1 MTSINRRPACSVSV
15 VVCAYSFT
23 RLRQVVEAVESALAQ
38 TPPPLEVVVVVDHNP
53 ELLAAIAAQVDR
65 SVIVTDNTFARG
77 LSGARN
83 AGVAMACGDIVA
95 FLDDDAIA
103 APDCF
108 ARLAER
114 CAEADVIGAGALIAP
129 LWASAPP
136 SWFPPEFLWVVG
148 CSYDGLQ
155 PGETRNLLG
164 AAMCVRRE
172 AFASVGGFESGL
184 GRTAASLPFGCE
196 ETEWCIRASQT
207 IGGGRFLFDPQA
219 RVGHHVPAE
228 RASWR
233 YFLRRCYA
241 EGLSKAYLSRLV
253 GTGTSLASERR
264 YVSHALVAA
273 IGRGVGDTLVRG
285 DVSGLGRAAAV
296 LLGLF
301 CAAWGYGLGR
311 ARAIG
316 RGARVASWLKGALS
330 RHSLLFSNA
339 GFLTLGAGAAS
350 FFGFFYWLAAA
361 RLFPPESIGFA
372 AGGISL
378 TNFISHLGEF
388 GLGALMI
395 GEAGQRER
403 PAGLVSAAL
412 VASLGA
418 SAALA
423 MVYVAIA
430 QFLPAV
436 GLGQLSFGAGA
447 LLFTVGCALSGLT
460 LVLDQSLVGL
470 MKSGG
475 QVVRNVSFALVKL
488 AALIAVGFALLS
500 ARTEVAILATWVFG
514 QIASIA
520 LLASVKG
527 LSRVVFARPDFG
539 LLRSFGRSVIGHHA
553 LNLTNLAPGLLL
565 PFVVTTELSPSVNAA
580 FYAAWTIIGVAFLAP
595 ASLATVM
602 FAVSAKE
609 PDSLAVKL
617 RASIGAS
624 FAVAVVVSAACWV
637 GSSFMLGLFSAS
649 YPPAAASSL
658 ALLGLS
664 VFPMTIKYHYV
675 SIQRIQ
681 DRMFSASVFVVAGC
695 ALELAGAALGGRVSL
710 LGLTVGWSAGL
721 AIEAALM
728 APIVVR
734 SAWPQLPAALQLRA
748 ARASAWRPATVGAA
762 AAEEGR

>member
-1 MTSINRRPACSVSV
+1 
-15 VVCAYSFT
+15 
-23 RLRQVVEAVESALAQ
+23 LRQVVEAVESALAQ

-273 IGRGVGDTLVRG
+273 AGRRRCCLASSARPGVMGSAGRGR
-285 DVSGLGRAAAV
+285 SG
-296 LLGLF
+296 
-301 CAAWGYGLGR
+301 
-311 ARAIG
+311 
-316 RGARVASWLKGALS
+316 
-330 RHSLLFSNA
+330 
-339 GFLTLGAGAAS
+339 
-350 FFGFFYWLAAA
+350 
-361 RLFPPESIGFA
+361 
-372 AGGISL
+372 
-378 TNFISHLGEF
+378 
-388 GLGALMI
+388 
-395 GEAGQRER
+395 
-403 PAGLVSAAL
+403 
-412 VASLGA
+412 
-418 SAALA
+418 
-423 MVYVAIA
+423 
-430 QFLPAV
+430 
-436 GLGQLSFGAGA
+436 
-447 LLFTVGCALSGLT
+447 
-460 LVLDQSLVGL
+460 
-470 MKSGG
+470 
-475 QVVRNVSFALVKL
+475 
-488 AALIAVGFALLS
+488 
-500 ARTEVAILATWVFG
+500 
-514 QIASIA
+514 
-520 LLASVKG
+520 
-527 LSRVVFARPDFG
+527 
-539 LLRSFGRSVIGHHA
+539 
-553 LNLTNLAPGLLL
+553 
-565 PFVVTTELSPSVNAA
+565 
-580 FYAAWTIIGVAFLAP
+580 
-595 ASLATVM
+595 
-602 FAVSAKE
+602 
-609 PDSLAVKL
+609 
-617 RASIGAS
+617 
-624 FAVAVVVSAACWV
+624 
-637 GSSFMLGLFSAS
+637 
-649 YPPAAASSL
+649 
-658 ALLGLS
+658 
-664 VFPMTIKYHYV
+664 
-675 SIQRIQ
+675 
-681 DRMFSASVFVVAGC
+681 
-695 ALELAGAALGGRVSL
+695 
-710 LGLTVGWSAGL
+710 
-721 AIEAALM
+721 
-728 APIVVR
+728 
-734 SAWPQLPAALQLRA
+734 A
-748 ARASAWRPATVGAA
+748 ARAWRHGSRARSVGI
-762 AAEEGR
+762 RFSSPTPDS